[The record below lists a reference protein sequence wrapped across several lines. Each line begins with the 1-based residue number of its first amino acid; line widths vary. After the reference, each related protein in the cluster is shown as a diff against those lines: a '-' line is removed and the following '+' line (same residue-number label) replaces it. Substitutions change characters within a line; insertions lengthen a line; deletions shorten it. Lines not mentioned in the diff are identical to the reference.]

1 MRSATRCCL
10 PFHSVFLYQNCAVL
24 KTPAINVTRMLL
36 MHIAYVSLISFTRPQ
51 SSCISINQIF
61 CSRRR
66 LPEASRAAGESGS
79 GTGASLL
86 HIMSTSSCSV
96 SCINILDELIFPLS
110 NFIRSPLPSKSK
122 NTVVIQPNEKA
133 TPVLRLPLNRLSTP
147 TMDEFSSLSPLP
159 MHLDHL
165 KVDRSISALCIIII
179 FLPSLLS
186 LFHCIQNFLEKFRRA
201 PPFVLTALFEHALS

>member
-1 MRSATRCCL
+1 MT
-10 PFHSVFLYQNCAVL
+10 
-24 KTPAINVTRMLL
+24 
-36 MHIAYVSLISFTRPQ
+36 
-51 SSCISINQIF
+51 
-61 CSRRR
+61 
-66 LPEASRAAGESGS
+66 EASRAARESGS
-79 GTGASLL
+79 APGASLL

-133 TPVLRLPLNRLSTP
+133 TPGSRLPLNRLSTP
-147 TMDEFSSLSPLP
+147 TMDQFSSLAPLP

-165 KVDRSISALCIIII
+165 KVDLSISALCIIII
-179 FLPSLLS
+179 FLPSFLS
-186 LFHCIQNFLEKFRRA
+186 LFHCIQNFPEKFRRV